1 MSNFMKI
8 SRNLLGFSRVSV
20 VYLPKVQ
27 SKIEFLSMVM
37 FSDVSKIAIFWA
49 FFLEGNQGQP
59 AKVRSQTYGH
69 LTIF

>member
-20 VYLPKVQ
+20 VYLPKVK

-37 FSDVSKIAIFWA
+37 FSDVSKIAIFLA

-69 LTIF
+69 LRIF

>member
-20 VYLPKVQ
+20 VYWPKVK
-27 SKIEFLSMVM
+27 SKIKFLSILM
-37 FSDVSKIAIFWA
+37 FSDVSKIAIFFE

-69 LTIF
+69 LENF